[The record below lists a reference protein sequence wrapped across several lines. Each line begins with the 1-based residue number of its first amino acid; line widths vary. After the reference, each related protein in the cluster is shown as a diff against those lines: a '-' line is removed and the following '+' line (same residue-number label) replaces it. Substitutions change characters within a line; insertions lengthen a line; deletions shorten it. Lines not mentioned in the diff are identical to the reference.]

1 MRPGQEQDKGG
12 TGSGRVAPPDVMQ
25 TTQIFKMV
33 SKIIKVSYIAI
44 KLYKPFCV
52 ILPNMYTLLE
62 LLYFFNQIFKLV
74 SRSLKNETQNGN
86 KLLRGKLS
94 FSLFTQPST
103 PSEGTMFTYWIIVQ
117 VMATFRQQCLQS
129 FHLYLAFH
137 QCTFI
142 L

>member
-12 TGSGRVAPPDVMQ
+12 TGSGRVAPPDAMQ

-52 ILPNMYTLLE
+52 ILSNMYTLLE
-62 LLYFFNQIFKLV
+62 LLYFFNQIFKLKSKIV
-74 SRSLKNETQNGN
+74 SENETQNGN
-86 KLLRGKLS
+86 KLLREKLS

-103 PSEGTMFTYWIIVQ
+103 PSGGTMFTYWIIVQ
-117 VMATFRQQCLQS
+117 VMATFRQQCL
-129 FHLYLAFH
+129 
-137 QCTFI
+137 
-142 L
+142 

>member
-12 TGSGRVAPPDVMQ
+12 TGSGRVAPPDAMQ
-25 TTQIFKMV
+25 TTQIFKKMV

-52 ILPNMYTLLE
+52 ILSNMYTLLE

-86 KLLRGKLS
+86 KLFRGKIIIFLIY
-94 FSLFTQPST
+94 ST
-103 PSEGTMFTYWIIVQ
+103 
-117 VMATFRQQCLQS
+117 
-129 FHLYLAFH
+129 
-137 QCTFI
+137 
-142 L
+142 